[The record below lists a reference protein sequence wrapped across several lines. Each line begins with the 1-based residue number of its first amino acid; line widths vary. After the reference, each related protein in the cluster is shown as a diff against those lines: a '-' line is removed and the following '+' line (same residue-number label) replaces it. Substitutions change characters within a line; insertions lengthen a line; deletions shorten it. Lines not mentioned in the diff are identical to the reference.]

1 MRVLIQTEEF
11 LAYYNDL
18 PENIKCK
25 FDHAMN
31 VLRDVVVPNSK
42 FVKRLVDTDFYEL
55 RVSVATNEYRTII
68 FAIDNENIVNAT
80 QILLLNAFLKKSTKD
95 YKKQIKIA
103 ENILETEGNLVI
115 KAFQGP
121 EYKRLL
127 DSIKYDFRKVK
138 STKPPSSRQRSKEM
152 YIVGLGY
159 RKGPKKKK

>member
-18 PENIKCK
+18 PDNIKCK

-103 ENILETEGNLVI
+103 ENII
-115 KAFQGP
+115 KRFEQ
-121 EYKRLL
+121 
-127 DSIKYDFRKVK
+127 
-138 STKPPSSRQRSKEM
+138 
-152 YIVGLGY
+152 
-159 RKGPKKKK
+159 